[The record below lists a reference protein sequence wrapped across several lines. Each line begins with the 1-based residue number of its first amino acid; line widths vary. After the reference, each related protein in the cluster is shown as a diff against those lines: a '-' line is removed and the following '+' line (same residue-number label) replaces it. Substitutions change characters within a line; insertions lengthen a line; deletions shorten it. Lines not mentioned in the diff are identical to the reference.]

1 MMERLV
7 RAGLVLTV
15 LALAVVQIILTW
27 DFWGTVGAGDHVL
40 TIVFQCLGA
49 LLAIIEAL
57 ALVVAGYAAE
67 RGERNRAFIARLLFV
82 PLFLVNLAGDLGAI
96 ASFSASAV
104 VERGRAAALYD
115 ENARIAREAEVDIAR
130 LRADL
135 DARGLL
141 LPVTALRAQ
150 AQSARDRV
158 GRFEAAGTVAP
169 RSVRDRAT
177 TLESALATA
186 SEMERLS
193 AARERALHANAVV
206 GNRPSETL
214 PQFEAIATL
223 LQQSGIAATPE
234 AVRIWLAAGLGLA
247 LKLWLSIG
255 LWVSASS
262 VRPTEELPGEGDDP
276 PGKPTKP
283 PPEPTIE
290 AGRPS
295 SAYDILDELVQETG
309 T

>member
-7 RAGLVLTV
+7 RAGLVFTV

-67 RGERNRAFIARLLFV
+67 RGERNRAFVARLLFV

-115 ENARIAREAEVDIAR
+115 ENERIAREAEAEIAR

-135 DARGLL
+135 EARGLL
-141 LPVTALRAQ
+141 SPVDALRAQ

-158 GRFEAAGTVAP
+158 GRYEAAGAVAP

-177 TLESALATA
+177 VLESALATA

-234 AVRIWLAAGLGLA
+234 GVRIWLAAGLGLA

-262 VRPTEELPGEGDDP
+262 VRPSGEPPGEGDDR
-276 PGKPTKP
+276 PGEPSKA
-283 PPEPTIE
+283 PEPPT
-290 AGRPS
+290 ARSRAS
-295 SAYDILDELVQETG
+295 SAYDVLDELVEESAA
-309 T
+309 

>member
-15 LALAVVQIILTW
+15 LALAIVQIILTW
-27 DFWGTVGAGDHVL
+27 DFWGTVGAGDDVL

-96 ASFSASAV
+96 AGFSASAV

-115 ENARIAREAEVDIAR
+115 ENERIAREAEAEIAR

-135 DARGLL
+135 EARGLL
-141 LPVTALRAQ
+141 LPVDALRAQ

-158 GRFEAAGTVAP
+158 GRYEAAGTVAP
-169 RSVRDRAT
+169 RSVRERAT
-177 TLESALATA
+177 AIESALATA

-193 AARERALHANAVV
+193 AARERALHANAEV
-206 GNRPSETL
+206 GHRPSETL

-234 AVRIWLAAGLGLA
+234 GVRIWLAAGLGLA

-262 VRPTEELPGEGDDP
+262 VRPSGEPPGEGDDP
-276 PGKPTKP
+276 PGEPSRA
-283 PPEPTIE
+283 PEPPT
-290 AGRPS
+290 ARSRAS
-295 SAYDILDELVQETG
+295 SAYDILDELVEESAA
-309 T
+309 